1 MNKTKKKN
9 RKKVDTVK
17 SVNNSIRT
25 SVRKLNPI
33 LKSIVGKKV
42 DVAMRDLQFSAKRIS
57 KDIRKTIGSAVA
69 NAENN
74 FQYDI
79 DNLIVKEAYCG
90 KKIVMK
96 RFRPRAKG
104 RAAPILKPYSSVTII
119 LSEAKQMES
128 HGQKVNPVGFRLGVN
143 SGWDSVWYAKKKD
156 FGNYLIE
163 DFKIREYI
171 KKNVINS
178 GVAKVMIERTSN
190 KCYVTIYTSRPGF
203 VIGKKGSDIDK
214 IKNNLSKFTKNEV
227 TLNIKE
233 VKKPETNAYLVAE
246 NIAQQ
251 LVKRISYRRAMK
263 RAMQSCIRLGAKGI
277 KVSISGRLGGNEI
290 ARTEWLRDGSIP
302 SHTLRADIDYA
313 EAEALTTYGIIGIKV
328 WIYKGE
334 VFAKEFSQETNKV
347 TPKEAKE

>member
-42 DVAMRDLQFSAKRIS
+42 DVAMRDLQFSEKRIS

-104 RAAPILKPYSSVTII
+104 RAAPILKPWSTVTII
-119 LSEAKQMES
+119 LSEVKQMES
-128 HGQKVNPVGFRLGVN
+128 HG
-143 SGWDSVWYAKKKD
+143 
-156 FGNYLIE
+156 
-163 DFKIREYI
+163 
-171 KKNVINS
+171 
-178 GVAKVMIERTSN
+178 T
-190 KCYVTIYTSRPGF
+190 
-203 VIGKKGSDIDK
+203 KG
-214 IKNNLSKFTKNEV
+214 
-227 TLNIKE
+227 
-233 VKKPETNAYLVAE
+233 
-246 NIAQQ
+246 
-251 LVKRISYRRAMK
+251 
-263 RAMQSCIRLGAKGI
+263 
-277 KVSISGRLGGNEI
+277 
-290 ARTEWLRDGSIP
+290 
-302 SHTLRADIDYA
+302 
-313 EAEALTTYGIIGIKV
+313 
-328 WIYKGE
+328 
-334 VFAKEFSQETNKV
+334 
-347 TPKEAKE
+347 

>member
-25 SVRKLNPI
+25 SVRKLSPI

-104 RAAPILKPYSSVTII
+104 RAAPILKPWSTVTII
-119 LSEAKQMES
+119 LSEVKQMES
-128 HGQKVNPVGFRLGVN
+128 HG
-143 SGWDSVWYAKKKD
+143 
-156 FGNYLIE
+156 
-163 DFKIREYI
+163 
-171 KKNVINS
+171 
-178 GVAKVMIERTSN
+178 
-190 KCYVTIYTSRPGF
+190 
-203 VIGKKGSDIDK
+203 
-214 IKNNLSKFTKNEV
+214 TK
-227 TLNIKE
+227 
-233 VKKPETNAYLVAE
+233 
-246 NIAQQ
+246 
-251 LVKRISYRRAMK
+251 S
-263 RAMQSCIRLGAKGI
+263 
-277 KVSISGRLGGNEI
+277 
-290 ARTEWLRDGSIP
+290 
-302 SHTLRADIDYA
+302 
-313 EAEALTTYGIIGIKV
+313 
-328 WIYKGE
+328 
-334 VFAKEFSQETNKV
+334 
-347 TPKEAKE
+347 